1 MLEYCWNDGHKQPVA
16 GICCIKIRRGMGMD
30 LKMSALILG
39 GICILVLAIGVLRR
53 RAEIILNF
61 LVRTVLGVLA
71 IYIGNAVLMGVGIEQ
86 AVGMNAISVLT
97 VGSLGTGGFALLY
110 GILFYNML

>member
-1 MLEYCWNDGHKQPVA
+1 
-16 GICCIKIRRGMGMD
+16 MD

-97 VGSLGTGGFALLY
+97 VGSLGTICCENSTNFRNLSESY
-110 GILFYNML
+110 GQMKRETL